1 MLKKT
6 LSAAIS
12 VILALALCIG
22 TCSSA
27 FAASS
32 GKKYVKEVILSYG
45 DTVED
50 AITWLSDHGYEAVDN
65 NLNEGADDA
74 FTSKRAVCLGYKTTS
89 KASEAI
95 TDMKLMNMKGGY
107 SIQDYQMLLSE
118 QKDNIK
124 IFFDDFKVAVQEYRD
139 NYNAGQ
145 QRAIAAYDM
154 LNMLYDDD
162 TQQNLGDLLLSKV
175 REEYTDEEYN
185 ALSAKEQAKVGD
197 MTTILMQGN
206 ADAILAM
213 EQIIASATDET
224 DTMWTERYQQAKTY
238 DEMLDELMESEDLT
252 VNEAEKE
259 LALKYDD
266 DAKKIANNLSSYYDY
281 LGVYLNSGITIKST
295 TEEVEAYQ
303 KANENFSFSE
313 WFAAGTQY
321 EAIKALKNDD
331 ISLYDLISNADY
343 NVAGEGRTLLYP
355 LVSVLTDGQRACL
368 DFLPMYQIVAIGI
381 NDDSMV
387 KEAMESANITQS
399 EVLKNVSIYDGVDR
413 SIFGADVALTG
424 DAYKLQASTGKNAV
438 GLENRIS
445 TTSIVLWSVFAT
457 SAIITGLCW
466 MANSKFLKISTDL
479 ANEAS
484 QKAPVVE
491 SAVNKIKVAV
501 QEMKLQ
507 GANLMDTLDTNR
519 ARWALEDKQKAL
531 VSNANSAEGFCKFFK
546 YAGVAMTCITA
557 VLLAFSIWNTVE
569 DLMDYYNTDFT
580 PIPSIMVN
588 QGVNENDEKVFTY
601 YKAVKCNRDDQNM
614 ITDSTRILGDY
625 GDLNGDVGKQWVALY
640 TTTDSAAGDPI
651 TTDFKVQYKDTNV
664 PGERTPLS
672 IFCESVAQN
681 LTNNKLGYTY
691 ADSKGGIYLF
701 YGTDENALTG
711 SVISDGAYY
720 ILVGGG
726 CAIVAAAIAFFVG
739 KSVGKKD
746 KKKEDTVNA

>member
-6 LSAAIS
+6 LSAVIS
-12 VILALALCIG
+12 VILALSLCIG

-45 DTVED
+45 DTVQD
-50 AITWLSDHGYEAVDN
+50 AITWLSNHGYEAVDN

-145 QRAIAAYDM
+145 QRAIAAHDM
-154 LNMLYDDD
+154 LNILYDDD
-162 TQQNLGDLLLSKV
+162 TKQNLGDLLLNRV
-175 REEYTDEEYN
+175 REEYSDQEYN
-185 ALSAKEQAKVGD
+185 ALSAEEQAKVGD

-213 EQIIASATDET
+213 EQIIATATDEG
-224 DTMWTERYQQAKTY
+224 DTLWTERYQKAKTY
-238 DEMLDELMESEDLT
+238 DEMLDDLVDHQDYT
-252 VNEAEKE
+252 VKDAEKE
-259 LALKYDD
+259 LAAKYDD
-266 DAKKIANNLSSYYDY
+266 DAKKIANNFESYYDY
-281 LGVYLNSGITIKST
+281 LGVYLNSDITLESS
-295 TEEVEAYQ
+295 TEEIEAYQ
-303 KANENFSFSE
+303 KANEDFNFSE

-321 EAIKALKNDD
+321 EAVRVLENDG
-331 ISLYDLISNADY
+331 ISLFDLISSEDY
-343 NVAGEGRTLLYP
+343 DVVNDDRCLLYP
-355 LVSVLTDGQRACL
+355 LVSVLTEGQRACL

-381 NDDSMV
+381 NDDDVV
-387 KEAMESANITQS
+387 KEAMKTINITES
-399 EVLKNVSIYDGVDR
+399 ETLKNISIYDGVDR
-413 SIFGADVALTG
+413 SLFDADVALTG
-424 DAYKLQASTGKNAV
+424 EAYRLQNASGKNAMASDSPV
-438 GLENRIS
+438 S
-445 TTSIVLWSVFAT
+445 VTSIVLWSVFVT

-466 MANSKFLKISTDL
+466 TASSKFLKISANL
-479 ANEAS
+479 AEQAN
-484 QKAPVVE
+484 QNAPAVKQVVNSIG
-491 SAVNKIKVAV
+491 SAVEQLERENADLIVRINTKMAGYN
-501 QEMKLQ
+501 LQ
-507 GANLMDTLDTNR
+507 
-519 ARWALEDKQKAL
+519 DKQAAL
-531 VSNANSAEGFCKFFK
+531 ISNSNSAEGFGKIFKF
-546 YAGVAMTCITA
+546 AGVAMTCITI
-557 VLLAFSIWNTVE
+557 VLLGVSIWSTYQ
-569 DLMDYYNTDFT
+569 DLKAYYNVDLT
-580 PIPSIMVN
+580 PIPSNMVD
-588 QGVNENDEKVFTY
+588 QGVNEDDEKVYTY
-601 YKAVKCNRDDQNM
+601 YKAVECNRAAQNM
-614 ITDSTRILGDY
+614 VDGSNKILGDL

-664 PGERTPLS
+664 PGDRTPLS

-681 LTNNKLGYTY
+681 LTNNKSGYTY

-701 YGTDENALTG
+701 YGTDENALAG
-711 SVISDGAYY
+711 SIISDGAYY
-720 ILVGGG
+720 VLIGGG

-739 KSVGKKD
+739 KSVGKKG
-746 KKKEDTVNA
+746 KKKEDMVNV

>member
-1 MLKKT
+1 MLKKS
-6 LSAAIS
+6 LSAVIS
-12 VILALALCIG
+12 VILVLALCVG
-22 TCSSA
+22 TCTSA

-74 FTSKRAVCLGYKTTS
+74 FTSKRAVCLGYKTTN

-139 NYNAGQ
+139 NYEAGQ
-145 QRAIAAYDM
+145 ERAIAAHDM
-154 LNMLYDDD
+154 LNILYDDD
-162 TQQNLGDLLLSKV
+162 TKQNLGDLLLNKV

-185 ALSAKEQAKVGD
+185 ALSADEQAKVGD

-206 ADAILAM
+206 ADGVLAM

-224 DTMWTERYQQAKTY
+224 NTMWTERYQQAQTY

-281 LGVYLNSGITIKST
+281 LGVYLNSGITIESS

-343 NVAGEGRTLLYP
+343 DVTGEGRTLLYP

-381 NDDSMV
+381 NDDNIV
-387 KEAMESANITQS
+387 KEVTDSISSTQN
-399 EVLKNVSIYDGVDR
+399 ETLKNVSIYDGVDR

-466 MANSKFLKISTDL
+466 KASSKFLKISTDL
-479 ANEAS
+479 ANEAKL
-484 QKAPVVE
+484 KAPVVE
-491 SAVNKIKVAV
+491 AAVNKIKVSV
-501 QEMKLQ
+501 QDMQLQ
-507 GANLMDTLDTNR
+507 QANIIDTINTKR
-519 ARWALEDKQKAL
+519 AAWQLQDKQNAL
-531 VSNANSAEGFCKFFK
+531 VSNANSAEGFCKLFK

-569 DLMDYYNTDFT
+569 DLRDYYNTDFT

-588 QGVNENDEKVFTY
+588 QGVNEDDEKVFTY
-601 YKAVKCNRDDQNM
+601 YKAVKCNREDENM

-681 LTNNKLGYTY
+681 LTNNKSGYTY
-691 ADSKGGIYLF
+691 ADSNGGIYLF
-701 YGTDENALTG
+701 YGTDKSALAG
-711 SVISDGAYY
+711 SVISTEH
-720 ILVGGG
+720 IS
-726 CAIVAAAIAFFVG
+726 IAIAAGIGIAIGVVVDMVLR
-739 KSVGKKD
+739 KTKNKR
-746 KKKEDTVNA
+746 KPA